1 MAAKYPLST
10 FHFSVNWGN
19 GARMGFT
26 EVTGLTMENDVIEYR
41 EGSSPTY
48 HKIKMPGLQKF
59 GTITLKRGMFQSDN
73 DYFNWL
79 NTLNSSTFERRDITI
94 SLLDEQLNPIV
105 IWTVHNAWPF
115 KVVYPDLKATAS
127 EVAIEILE
135 LTHEGLSI
143 QNN

>member
-10 FHFSVNWGN
+10 FHYSVNWG
-19 GARMGFT
+19 GTRIGFT

-41 EGSSPTY
+41 EGSSSTY
-48 HKIKMPGLQKF
+48 NKIKMPGLQKF

-73 DYFNWL
+73 DFYNWFSTI
-79 NTLNSSTFERRDITI
+79 NTNKFERRDITI
-94 SLLDEQLNPIV
+94 SLLDEMLLPIV
-105 IWTVHNAWPF
+105 VWTVENAWPF

-135 LTHEGLSI
+135 LTHEGLTI